1 MENASKALIISVV
14 IIIIDRIVFGV
25 ICQHIGKKKGLKKT
39 FWLGLFLE
47 LIGLIIVLCMKS
59 KK

>member
-1 MENASKALIISVV
+1 MENASKALIISII
-14 IIIIDRIVFGV
+14 IIIIDRIVFGL
-25 ICQHIGKKKGLKKT
+25 ICRNIGKSKGLKRT

-47 LIGLIIVLCMKS
+47 LIGLITVLCMKS